1 MMHLGTQI
9 AARDDTDL
17 RMWAQL
23 GVTHVCADPP
33 GSPHDWT
40 TDVLARHKERFEKA
54 GLTLDMVQLPLSS
67 RPIEQSQSPAILL
80 GKEPDASSR
89 SIPFVP

>member
-1 MMHLGTQI
+1 MHLGTQI

-33 GSPHDWT
+33 GNPHDWT
-40 TDVLARHKERFEKA
+40 VEVLARPQGSYRE
-54 GLTLDMVQLPLSS
+54 SS
-67 RPIEQSQSPAILL
+67 A
-80 GKEPDASSR
+80 
-89 SIPFVP
+89 

>member
-1 MMHLGTQI
+1 MHLGTQI

-33 GSPHDWT
+33 GNPHHWT
-40 TDVLARHKERFEKA
+40 VEVLARHKDRIEKA
-54 GLTLDMVQLPLSS
+54 GLSLDMVQLPL
-67 RPIEQSQSPAILL
+67 
-80 GKEPDASSR
+80 
-89 SIPFVP
+89 